1 MMVLNRRGAAI
12 SFVTLAAGGA
22 LVLLA
27 PRVGEAAAALIVV
40 AVCVIASS
48 LPFFPPWSITLLLW
62 IIAPLMLWRFDP
74 AYSPWNV
81 ARGSAHSV
89 LIVFLAGFAF
99 AVAARRHGIDEK
111 LTRGALRFA
120 RGNHIRLIALLAAAT
135 LWLSAWISNVAAAA
149 LMFGAVRPLLRKHV
163 INYGQQRTAILA
175 IAIAANLGGLATPI
189 GTGANAIAVAAI
201 RTETRVTFLEW
212 IIFAVPFAVL
222 SITIIVGLAVLI
234 LKPPPLHPIMPRG
247 QPAIGKFDIRTAIIF
262 GGTVV
267 MWLAEPVH
275 HVETHVVAAIATALL
290 LVTRAIGWRELKRM
304 DWGSLLL
311 IAGGIGIGYVM
322 QTSGAAQTLVDLLP
336 ISADRP
342 RLALF
347 FLCLL
352 SAFLASVMSNT
363 GTAALLIPVAMTL
376 IPAPSTAILIALAT
390 GLGFPFAI
398 STPANAMAV
407 HYGAR
412 QRDLMLA
419 SLPAIVAG
427 SALLALTGPAILRA
441 LGVL

>member
-1 MMVLNRRGAAI
+1 M
-12 SFVTLAAGGA
+12 F
-22 LVLLA
+22 
-27 PRVGEAAAALIVV
+27 GESAAALIVV
-40 AVCVIASS
+40 GVCVIASS

-62 IIAPLMLWRFDP
+62 VIAPLLLWRFGP

-81 ARGSAHSV
+81 ARGSTHSV

-99 AVAARRHGIDEK
+99 AVAAHRHGIDEK

-120 RGNHIRLIALLAAAT
+120 RGNHVRLIALLAAAT

-149 LMFGAVRPLLRKHV
+149 LMFGALRPLLRKHV
-163 INYGQQRTAILA
+163 INHGQQRTAILA
-175 IAIAANLGGLATPI
+175 VAIAANLGGLATPI
-189 GTGANAIAVAAI
+189 GTGANAIALAAI
-201 RTETRVTFLEW
+201 RSETRVTFLKW
-212 IIFAVPFAVL
+212 MVFAVPLAVL
-222 SITIIVGLAVLI
+222 AITIMVGLAVLI
-234 LKPPPLHPIMPRG
+234 LKPSPVHPIMPRSRSG
-247 QPAIGKFDIRTAIIF
+247 IGKFDIRTALIF

-267 MWLAEPVH
+267 MWLTEPLH

-290 LVTRAIGWRELKRM
+290 LVTGAIGWHELKRM

-322 QTSGAAQTLVDLLP
+322 QTAGAAQTLVDLLP
-336 ISADRP
+336 ISGDRP

-352 SAFLASVMSNT
+352 SALLASVMSNT
-363 GTAALLIPVAMTL
+363 GTAALLVPVALAL

-390 GLGFPFAI
+390 GFGFPFAI

-407 HYGAR
+407 RAGAR

-419 SLPAIVAG
+419 SLPAIIAG
-427 SALLALTGPAILRA
+427 SALLAVTGPAILRA

>member
-12 SFVTLAAGGA
+12 SFITLAAGGA

-27 PRVGEAAAALIVV
+27 PSVGEAAAALIVV

-62 IIAPLMLWRFDP
+62 IIAPLMLWRFGP

-99 AVAARRHGIDEK
+99 AVAARRDGIDEK

-222 SITIIVGLAVLI
+222 SI
-234 LKPPPLHPIMPRG
+234 
-247 QPAIGKFDIRTAIIF
+247 
-262 GGTVV
+262 
-267 MWLAEPVH
+267 
-275 HVETHVVAAIATALL
+275 
-290 LVTRAIGWRELKRM
+290 
-304 DWGSLLL
+304 
-311 IAGGIGIGYVM
+311 
-322 QTSGAAQTLVDLLP
+322 
-336 ISADRP
+336 
-342 RLALF
+342 
-347 FLCLL
+347 
-352 SAFLASVMSNT
+352 
-363 GTAALLIPVAMTL
+363 
-376 IPAPSTAILIALAT
+376 
-390 GLGFPFAI
+390 
-398 STPANAMAV
+398 
-407 HYGAR
+407 
-412 QRDLMLA
+412 
-419 SLPAIVAG
+419 
-427 SALLALTGPAILRA
+427 
-441 LGVL
+441 